1 MPEFTYIPAAPG
13 LRAPDGRTI
22 VAWRVFDDS
31 DTAEAVCAPEGPK
44 RPGVVGTDYSGLE
57 ILRTDRGFKKPSF
70 WRFRDGPHDFL
81 FSLPPDTDVPNDER
95 VRRIPRVVFDR
106 LRKELPV
113 VPTERLFDDSTSSG
127 VAVLPEAAGDDDDG
141 EDMI

>member
-13 LRAPDGRTI
+13 LRAPDGRII
-22 VAWRVFDDS
+22 VAWRIFDNG
-31 DTAEAVCAPEGPK
+31 DTAEAVFAPEMPK
-44 RPGVVGTDYSGLE
+44 RPGVIGADYSELE
-57 ILRTDRGFKKPSF
+57 ILRTDRAFKKPSF
-70 WRFRDGPHDFL
+70 WRFKDGSHDFL

-95 VRRIPRVVFDR
+95 VRRIPRVVFER

-127 VAVLPEAAGDDDDG
+127 AAVSPEAAGDDDDG